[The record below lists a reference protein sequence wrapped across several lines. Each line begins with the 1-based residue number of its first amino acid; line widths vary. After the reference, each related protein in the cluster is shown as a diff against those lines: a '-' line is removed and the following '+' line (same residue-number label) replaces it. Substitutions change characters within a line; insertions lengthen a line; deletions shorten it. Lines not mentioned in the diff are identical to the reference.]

1 MLFHP
6 IEHHLTKLFVSYIL
20 IFYFPFPSEA
30 FTSSLSLLVKQSF
43 SNNVQPEIVF
53 FGERLCKVET
63 PHPGFYTGEPDRGVS
78 VQDFLLDN
86 KIPFDLN
93 WMGVNYLFSN
103 YSSSITSD
111 TYQGIELIFRE
122 MINSRPIRDKITT
135 EMLDHIVEKGLEGV
149 VSEEYSREQ
158 SALVTLKVS
167 SLLGYLTT
175 ITTWD
180 SLTRFMQEFNAT
192 TRFQEVHFDSFIE
205 GFERRFGQDIKAYMD
220 EWYTS
225 KRIPLLTIK
234 DVSRKITGEMQVID
248 FKVGNFGNT
257 DGVVSITTSERGI
270 GEARINYCRSYLI
283 KPGECKRIVIHEEM
297 GNVRQLTTNF
307 SGCFPRDISFDNR
320 NLPLVGA
327 IPVERVT
334 LLERNQF
341 YPPGE
346 IVVDNE
352 DENFHLIDSSNN
364 RKRLADLIKKENREK
379 YVDLHKIKA
388 NTWNLSLSQ
397 EFYGGHI
404 RSGFIKKAGTG
415 KCKAEWMANLPEPGK
430 YEIFIYRPHIIK
442 YAGDAV
448 TTDYPGM
455 KNYYTVYTPEGEKE
469 IVLEIPENDGGLVY
483 EYSLSPEEAWVSL
496 GSFTLPAGESRVVL
510 DDRGVAPIT
519 DEKFRSTYHQLV
531 VADAVKW
538 VKIK

>member
-1 MLFHP
+1 
-6 IEHHLTKLFVSYIL
+6 
-20 IFYFPFPSEA
+20 
-30 FTSSLSLLVKQSF
+30 
-43 SNNVQPEIVF
+43 
-53 FGERLCKVET
+53 
-63 PHPGFYTGEPDRGVS
+63 
-78 VQDFLLDN
+78 
-86 KIPFDLN
+86 
-93 WMGVNYLFSN
+93 
-103 YSSSITSD
+103 
-111 TYQGIELIFRE
+111 
-122 MINSRPIRDKITT
+122 
-135 EMLDHIVEKGLEGV
+135 MLDHIVEKGLEGV

>member
-1 MLFHP
+1 M
-6 IEHHLTKLFVSYIL
+6 
-20 IFYFPFPSEA
+20 
-30 FTSSLSLLVKQSF
+30 
-43 SNNVQPEIVF
+43 
-53 FGERLCKVET
+53 
-63 PHPGFYTGEPDRGVS
+63 
-78 VQDFLLDN
+78 QDFLLDN